1 MSSHVDPGAAGRGLD
16 LPRAV
21 LAGGA
26 IFLVWRAARAFKG
39 LLRAAFGLGLAG
51 YWAGFWS

>member
-51 YWAGFWS
+51 YWTGFWS